1 MILAFPGVEEN
12 FFRLSLFLQNL
23 SNGLANGAVYALM
36 ALTVVIIYKTTGHL
50 NFAQGEMAMFSTFLI
65 FVLTVEHRWNVW
77 LSLLAGAALHR
88 GLIRPLEKRSVL
100 GPVIL
105 TLGLF
110 FVLNGLAAK
119 IWGTQPR

>member
-65 FVLTVEHRWNVW
+65 FVLTVEHSGTSGSRSWPSSRAPCWPAPPSTGGSSGRWR
-77 LSLLAGAALHR
+77 SAACSA
-88 GLIRPLEKRSVL
+88 RSS
-100 GPVIL
+100 
-105 TLGLF
+105 
-110 FVLNGLAAK
+110 
-119 IWGTQPR
+119 